1 MELEEWRP
9 IKDFD
14 NYHVS
19 NLGNIKNI
27 ITNKTMKN
35 CLKDGYYN
43 ISLVQN
49 KIRKGFKVHRLVAGA
64 FIPNPENKSDV
75 NHKDKNKLNNCVD
88 NLEWNT
94 RKENN
99 IHRSLDLNLKFKTN
113 KNKPIFRIDKETN
126 EILEKYNSIEIAA
139 VWAYE
144 NKLTENTH
152 NGRNAIGNAVT
163 GLSKSAYG
171 YIWELEKDI
180 DILEGEIWKQVPD
193 TIKTYFVSTLGRF
206 KNAAGIIVKNQK
218 PTPGGYIVV
227 TIDNV
232 TQRLHRIIAKTFL
245 ENPENKE
252 QVNHKDGNKL
262 NNCLDNLEWM
272 TNKENQ
278 IHKYAT
284 GLGNNFTIKINQYD
298 LQMNF
303 IQTLPSIAGAA
314 KTLNIGN
321 SNIQGVLT
329 NYRKTAGGFIFKY
342 AD

>member
-1 MELEEWRP
+1 
-9 IKDFD
+9 
-14 NYHVS
+14 
-19 NLGNIKNI
+19 
-27 ITNKTMKN
+27 
-35 CLKDGYYN
+35 
-43 ISLVQN
+43 
-49 KIRKGFKVHRLVAGA
+49 
-64 FIPNPENKSDV
+64 
-75 NHKDKNKLNNCVD
+75 
-88 NLEWNT
+88 
-94 RKENN
+94 
-99 IHRSLDLNLKFKTN
+99 
-113 KNKPIFRIDKETN
+113 
-126 EILEKYNSIEIAA
+126 
-139 VWAYE
+139 
-144 NKLTENTH
+144 
-152 NGRNAIGNAVT
+152 
-163 GLSKSAYG
+163 
-171 YIWELEKDI
+171 
-180 DILEGEIWKQVPD
+180 LEGEIWKQVPD

-314 KTLNIGN
+314 KTLNIGK